1 MTEPL
6 KQIIEKHVAP
16 GILSIPSS
24 TYWIADIVE
33 EKNTMNEQVAAVTC
47 ITNMG
52 VSSCSK

>member
-6 KQIIEKHVAP
+6 KQIIEKHIAP

-47 ITNMG
+47 IKNMG
-52 VSSCSK
+52 FSSCSK